1 MSQNVRVE
9 IPNGLVLVLDPDTGV
24 LPEDLDKRLI
34 TLGPSS
40 IAIVVMN
47 PFDNDV
53 SLSLGKADEL
63 PTDKGLELRWRG
75 MLETSGRLGIINVYY
90 EVLLEMPVAGTVEI
104 SVWTERV
111 LEPELI
117 WVVVHER

>member
-1 MSQNVRVE
+1 MSQNVCVE

-24 LPEDLDKRLI
+24 LPEDLDKGLI
-34 TLGPSS
+34 TVGPSS

-47 PFDNDV
+47 PFDDDV
-53 SLSLGKADEL
+53 SLSLGKAEEL

-104 SVWTERV
+104 SVWTERI
-111 LEPELI
+111 LEPEI
-117 WVVVHER
+117 VWVVVHES